1 MNIHEKCHWR
11 YAMKKFATQIDEKV
25 LEELRLY
32 AAESERSLSKIVND
46 ALVEYLQKVR
56 VRKVFLDSMDEV
68 LDENEE
74 LLKRLAK

>member
-1 MNIHEKCHWR
+1 
-11 YAMKKFATQIDEKV
+11 MKKFATQIDEKV